1 MQPWKRK
8 RGLFRGA
15 PKYHTVMEAQEVQ
28 LLGDLA
34 ASVSDALMERV
45 QSSPKDELAEMTGMP
60 SGHSEPP
67 EDPRLAR
74 LLPDFE
80 KAEDEA
86 TEGENSIMRMLNE
99 TDITKTKLD
108 QLRVVIDALADASG
122 NGEVVLTE
130 VQAPSWIAGLND
142 LRLYLHVTLENLAG
156 PMEQAQ
162 QVDAMYQW
170 LGYNQESLLE
180 ELMRE

>member
-8 RGLFRGA
+8 RGMFRGT
-15 PKYHTVMEAQEVQ
+15 PKYHTVMEMQEVQ
-28 LLGDLA
+28 LLGELA

-45 QSSPKDELAEMTGMP
+45 QSGPKDELAELTGMP

-80 KAEDEA
+80 MDSDQP
-86 TEGENSIMRMLNE
+86 TDGENAMLRMLNE
-99 TDITKTKLD
+99 SDITEAKLE
-108 QLRVVIDALADASG
+108 QLRVVLDALADSSG
-122 NGEVVLTE
+122 NGEVVLTAE
-130 VQAPSWIAGLND
+130 QAQSWIAGLSD

-156 PMEQAQ
+156 PMEQSQ

>member
-1 MQPWKRK
+1 MIA
-8 RGLFRGA
+8 GA
-15 PKYHTVMEAQEVQ
+15 MRLGSLMCFVSRSVVTGFVNALAILIFLAQ
-28 LLGDLA
+28 L
-34 ASVSDALMERV
+34 
-45 QSSPKDELAEMTGMP
+45 PELTGMP

-80 KAEDEA
+80 QDSDQP
-86 TEGENSIMRMLNE
+86 TDGENAMLRMLNE
-99 TDITKTKLD
+99 SEITEAKLE
-108 QLRVVIDALADASG
+108 QLRVVLDALADSSG
-122 NGEVVLTE
+122 NGEVVLTAE
-130 VQAPSWIAGLND
+130 QAQSWIAGLND

-156 PMEQAQ
+156 PMEQSQ